1 MDKYRAKKRPIKGG
15 SFFGNLFGDEEAK
28 EEEDVPIDPPVIQPP
43 PVAPS
48 LADQPPPAGQPAA
61 DQPPPVPPAGPP
73 AVNPPLPPGPDPEP
87 PVASE
92 VNPQLKNNIAK
103 IAKTVIDSI
112 LTSKNLELEK
122 KYADFINKN
131 GTYKPGRD
139 LNTDELI
146 EEVGTIIAQV
156 GDRIENI
163 RNKII
168 ELESLRETI
177 VKNLD
182 DTGSILETDRENNP
196 LDLNNPEQ
204 KRLGD
209 AGIEFDRKIKVIDE
223 QLEKLR
229 RQLQLEQQI
238 IEDAENI
245 KEDAKKKFKIN
256 FNIGLKNSDIAVNLY
271 YEKPKIIIE
280 PVIEQELIDTISSDP
295 NEYIAFKKL
304 DELGT
309 KFIEEFNTLKN
320 TKDLDFSDTLHVLK
334 SKYVKFTGGSNYD
347 LIIDF
352 DIYIYL
358 KIDDIE
364 DSPTKGKIIV
374 DNFYFHI
381 NADEVKGIIDPNLDT
396 TDEEYQ
402 NMQNAGINA
411 LPADG
416 ILDYDLNVNGLDSN
430 MQTNIIK
437 YLEEMDNPAIVENIQ
452 QEQQP
457 VVGGRPNRRTRKKKK
472 SKKKRKYSNK
482 KKSRVKRKTRQ

>member
-1 MDKYRAKKRPIKGG
+1 MIKYKNKKRPIKGG
-15 SFFGNLFGDEEAK
+15 SFFSDFLGYNAQEK
-28 EEEDVPIDPPVIQPP
+28 QEEDAPAAGQPTAPLVPPD
-43 PVAPS
+43 
-48 LADQPPPAGQPAA
+48 PAGQPAA
-61 DQPPPVPPAGPP
+61 VPPIVNPAGQPPGPNPQPPADQPPP
-73 AVNPPLPPGPDPEP
+73 PPGPDPEP
-87 PVASE
+87 PGP
-92 VNPQLKNNIAK
+92 NIQLKNNIAK

-112 LTSKNLELEK
+112 LSSKNLDLEK

-146 EEVGTIIAQV
+146 EEVGTIITQV
-156 GDRIENI
+156 EKNIENI
-163 RNKII
+163 RNKIT
-168 ELESLRETI
+168 ELETLKETI
-177 VKNLD
+177 VKNRV
-182 DTGSILETDRENNP
+182 DTGSILDSDRANNPVELNNP
-196 LDLNNPEQ
+196 LDLNNPEK
-204 KRLGD
+204 KRLRD
-209 AGIEFDRKIKVIDE
+209 AGIEFNRKIIIIDE
-223 QLEKLR
+223 QLERLR
-229 RQLQLEQQI
+229 KQLQGEQQI
-238 IEDAENI
+238 IEDAEKI

-271 YEKPKIIIE
+271 YEKPKIKIE
-280 PVIEQELIDTISSDP
+280 PIVEEQLINTIASDP

-309 KFIEEFNTLKN
+309 KFIEKFNTLKT

-334 SKYVKFTGGSNYD
+334 SKYNPFIKGGSNYH

-358 KIDDIE
+358 KIDDVK
-364 DSPTKGKIIV
+364 DSPTTGEIIV

-381 NADEVKGIIDPNLDT
+381 NDKIVEGIIDPNFDT
-396 TDEEYQ
+396 TDEGFK
-402 NMQNAGINA
+402 NMGINA

-430 MQTNIIK
+430 MQTNIK
-437 YLEEMDNPAIVENIQ
+437 TYLDKMDNEANVQ

-457 VVGGRPNRRTRKKKK
+457 VVGGRRSRRTRKRKK